1 MKMELFYDRFDK
13 ECMNVPIFKYSDPY
27 QVFQRL
33 SCASNE
39 DIVIIKEKL
48 QTRANENKEIIVPEI
63 TNMYKLKQIID
74 DYISDK
80 QTTIK
85 TVVLEDFS
93 NTIDYVISTTK
104 RSGRN
109 VI

>member
-1 MKMELFYDRFDK
+1 
-13 ECMNVPIFKYSDPY
+13 
-27 QVFQRL
+27 
-33 SCASNE
+33 
-39 DIVIIKEKL
+39 
-48 QTRANENKEIIVPEI
+48 
-63 TNMYKLKQIID
+63 MYKLKQIID

-104 RSGRN
+104 KEAEEM
-109 VI
+109 